1 MQAVAVQCPGWVMKF
16 LQRPAHVTVSMAEG
30 SKRKTAGDLL
40 QKVQQGHI
48 YGVEY
53 TRCTEDI
60 T

>member
-1 MQAVAVQCPGWVMKF
+1 MQAVAVRCPGWVMKF
-16 LQRPAHVTVSMAEG
+16 LQRPAHVTVSTAEG
-30 SKRKTAGDLL
+30 VKPKTAGDLL

-48 YGVEY
+48 YSVEY

>member
-1 MQAVAVQCPGWVMKF
+1 MKY
-16 LQRPAHVTVSMAEG
+16 LRRPAHVIVATAEG
-30 SKRKTAGDLL
+30 VKPKTAGDLL

-53 TRCTEDI
+53 TRCTADI

>member
-16 LQRPAHVTVSMAEG
+16 LQRPAHVTVSTAEG
-30 SKRKTAGDLL
+30 VKSKTAGDLL